1 MNNKVLNLSSREF
14 GVLEYLNQGY
24 SSKLIA
30 KKLEISPFTVN
41 GHLKSI
47 YFKFN
52 VNSRGEAQ
60 NKFNEHLAT
69 IASSALILQI
79 KDKAARAAELV
90 TANIEL
96 SYQTEEKKK
105 RADELVIA
113 NEEKAS
119 RAAELTIAN
128 IELLFQ
134 TEEKKKRADELVI
147 ANEEKASRAAELAT
161 ANIELLFQTEE
172 KKKRADELVIANE
185 EKASRAAE
193 LAIANIELLFQT
205 EEKKK
210 RADELV
216 IANEYKPA
224 LRSALL
230 LMLKRALIQ
239 LRDRA
244 QYVEKQG
251 AKRVALHPT
260 AVNYIITTDEFEA
273 LLIDKPR

>member
-185 EKASRAAE
+185 
-193 LAIANIELLFQT
+193 
-205 EEKKK
+205 
-210 RADELV
+210 
-216 IANEYKPA
+216 YKPA

>member
-1 MNNKVLNLSSREF
+1 MNNKVLNLTSREF

-147 ANEEKASRAAELAT
+147 ANE
-161 ANIELLFQTEE
+161 
-172 KKKRADELVIANE
+172 
-185 EKASRAAE
+185 
-193 LAIANIELLFQT
+193 
-205 EEKKK
+205 
-210 RADELV
+210 
-216 IANEYKPA
+216 YKPA